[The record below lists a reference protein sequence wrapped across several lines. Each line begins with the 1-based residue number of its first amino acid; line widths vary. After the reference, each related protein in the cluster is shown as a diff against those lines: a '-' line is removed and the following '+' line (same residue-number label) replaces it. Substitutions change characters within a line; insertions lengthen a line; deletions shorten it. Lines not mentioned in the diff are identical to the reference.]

1 MAQMGFFDVEKRYAA
16 LDAKHD
22 PLVKINA
29 VVPWE
34 AFRSRLEKVWR
45 KPADK
50 RKSNAG
56 CKPWDAI
63 VMFKAIVLCALY
75 NLSDDQVEYQMRD
88 RLSFVRFLGLT
99 LEDKVPD
106 AKTVWLY
113 REELSQAGVIE
124 ALFND
129 FDSYLK
135 TQGYRAMGGQI
146 IDASIVAVPKQR
158 NSRADNAR
166 IKQGETPRE
175 WADKPARRR
184 QKDTDARW
192 TKKHGKSHYGYKNH
206 LNIDR
211 RHKLIRRYSVTDAS
225 VHDSQAVDDLLTTDN
240 TASGVWAD
248 SAYRSKDIEEKI
260 KEKGLTSRI
269 HRKACRNRPLRD
281 WEKAGNR
288 SRSRFRVRVRVEHV
302 FGAQHNDMGGDVGS
316 QHRAC
321 TGDGA
326 HRAQESRLQHATPG
340 WVAASWDGGLSVSS
354 VRGGVPDVLFD
365 RLNPRCQEAKCPGKP
380 SLFSHRNGAN
390 GQSCHL

>member
-1 MAQMGFFDVEKRYAA
+1 MTQMGFFDVEKRYAA

-34 AFRSRLEKVWR
+34 AFRSRLEKAWR

-56 CKPWDAI
+56 CKAWDAI
-63 VMFKAIVLCALY
+63 VMFKAIVLCALC
-75 NLSDDQVEYQMRD
+75 NLSDDQVEYQMCD
-88 RLSFVRFLGLT
+88 RLSFVRFLGLA

-113 REELSQAGVIE
+113 REQLSQAGVID
-124 ALFND
+124 ALFDD
-129 FDSYLK
+129 FDGYLK
-135 TQGYRAMGGQI
+135 TQGYQAMGGQI

-158 NSRADNAR
+158 NNRAENAQ
-166 IKQGETPRE
+166 IKQGETPKD
-175 WADKPARRR
+175 WADKAARRR

-211 RHKLIRRYSVTDAS
+211 RHKLIRHYSVTDAS
-225 VHDSQAVDDLLTTDN
+225 VHDSQAVDDLLTSDN

-248 SAYRSKDIEEKI
+248 SAWRSKDIEEKI

-288 SRSRFRVRVRVEHV
+288 SRSRFRVRAEHV
-302 FGAQHNDMGGDVGS
+302 FGAQHNDMGGTLVRSIGLVRATARIRLENLAYNMRRLVGL
-316 QHRAC
+316 Q
-321 TGDGA
+321 
-326 HRAQESRLQHATPG
+326 RLG
-340 WVAASWDGGLSVSS
+340 MVG
-354 VRGGVPDVLFD
+354 
-365 RLNPRCQEAKCPGKP
+365 
-380 SLFSHRNGAN
+380 
-390 GQSCHL
+390 